1 MTTFGDTKNTQH
13 HDVVVLLS
21 PGDQRCHFRNNGTD
35 PHEIAMRPLPTRKIM
50 PLPGRYNPAPGGEPP
65 QRQRSTSVGRKKSNT
80 MLENA
85 SSEEL
90 SVLVLTIQDEYAKLS
105 KEKASADE
113 TIKSLNQQYRE
124 AMDEVCSMS
133 SRVHDLEAE
142 NEEVRSM
149 METQSVEFEKSASE
163 IASIESMKKE
173 ADRALM
179 QSDAQTTAMREALVG
194 EISRLAAQLSVYSKE
209 VEELQEEKDSLEAEN
224 VKMHEDLILARRD
237 AERARLEGTMSNED
251 TTRRLQDTEMR
262 LTSELD
268 ELQHKFEVERNIVDQ
283 QKAHIDN
290 LESELEG
297 HQEDSEAAARS
308 YEAAISEL
316 KSRLETL
323 QSETAQDFGDLQAER
338 DELQDEREELMKR
351 VERSERAA
359 RQLDGELK
367 EVRMIIIIRPF
378 A

>member
-1 MTTFGDTKNTQH
+1 M
-13 HDVVVLLS
+13 
-21 PGDQRCHFRNNGTD
+21 
-35 PHEIAMRPLPTRKIM
+35 
-50 PLPGRYNPAPGGEPP
+50 
-65 QRQRSTSVGRKKSNT
+65 NT

-85 SSEEL
+85 SAEEL

-105 KEKASADE
+105 KEKSLADE
-113 TIKSLNQQYRE
+113 TIKSLNQQYME

-142 NEEVRSM
+142 NEEVRTM

-163 IASIESMKKE
+163 IASIESMKKD

-179 QSDAQTTAMREALVG
+179 QSEAQTTAMREALVG
-194 EISRLAAQLSVYSKE
+194 EISRLTAQLSVYSKE

-224 VKMHEDLILARRD
+224 VKIHEDLILARRD

-283 QKAHIDN
+283 QKAHIDS

-338 DELQDEREELMKR
+338 DELQDEREELVKR
-351 VERSERAA
+351 VELSERTS

-367 EVRMIIIIRPF
+367 EVRMIIIRHNQNKN
-378 A
+378 

>member
-1 MTTFGDTKNTQH
+1 
-13 HDVVVLLS
+13 
-21 PGDQRCHFRNNGTD
+21 
-35 PHEIAMRPLPTRKIM
+35 M
-50 PLPGRYNPAPGGEPP
+50 PLPGRYNSSPAAAAAEPP

-133 SRVHDLEAE
+133 SRVHDLETE

-251 TTRRLQDTEMR
+251 TTRRLQDTEM
-262 LTSELD
+262 
-268 ELQHKFEVERNIVDQ
+268 
-283 QKAHIDN
+283 QKTY
-290 LESELEG
+290 LG
-297 HQEDSEAAARS
+297 
-308 YEAAISEL
+308 
-316 KSRLETL
+316 
-323 QSETAQDFGDLQAER
+323 
-338 DELQDEREELMKR
+338 KR
-351 VERSERAA
+351 VRACN
-359 RQLDGELK
+359 LF
-367 EVRMIIIIRPF
+367 P
-378 A
+378 